1 MMNYEIF
8 KGIVQEKILNYMG
21 PEYANAIVDIETV
34 QKVNQQMDAL
44 IIRNQDDKISVS
56 LYVNEMYKQYLKSED
71 LQEVMMDAVRV
82 YKEAMENKPVQYE
95 QLDFEGIRENV
106 VFSLVNTE
114 QNKEL
119 LENVMHREF
128 QDMSIIYRGI
138 INTEKEGIASTM
150 ITNRL
155 AENVGISEQELY
167 ELAMENT
174 PRILPIKVVTLQD
187 MIMDMFCRDSGMSRE
202 EVEQMGFATFGDPS
216 ENDTVWVVS
225 NEQGINGASSILL
238 TDEMAKVAERAGSD
252 LYLLPSSV
260 HEMLAVSTSFGEPEM
275 FAEMVQDVNMTTVSL
290 EERLSNNVYLYDR
303 DTRSISMATDVQN
316 RAIGDVVAEEPMHYE
331 DGPIR

>member
-128 QDMSIIYRGI
+128 QDMSIIYRWI

-174 PRILPIKVVTLQD
+174 PRILPIKVVPLQD

-238 TDEMAKVAERAGSD
+238 KDEMAKVAERAGSD

-303 DTRSISMATDVQN
+303 DTRSISMATDVPN

>member
-128 QDMSIIYRGI
+128 QDMSIIYRWI

-303 DTRSISMATDVQN
+303 ETRSISMATDVPN

>member
-128 QDMSIIYRGI
+128 QDMSIIYRWI

-303 DTRSISMATDVQN
+303 DTRSISMATDVPN

>member
-128 QDMSIIYRGI
+128 QDMSIIYRWI

>member
-119 LENVMHREF
+119 LENVVHREF
-128 QDMSIIYRGI
+128 QDMSIIYRWI

-303 DTRSISMATDVQN
+303 ETRSISMATDVPN
-316 RAIGDVVAEEPMHYE
+316 RAIGDVVAEEPMHYK